1 MEVNMFNIDEEN
13 NDKEMSF
20 EDFLK
25 EAKIVIV
32 DDARTFDINEY
43 LKKKNRR
50 KKNKEKVTKS

>member
-1 MEVNMFNIDEEN
+1 MFNIDEEN

-43 LKKKNRR
+43 SRKKNRR
-50 KKNKEKVTKS
+50 KKNKGKVTKS

>member
-43 LKKKNRR
+43 SRKKNRR